1 MAKLVLVNPRKRTR
15 KASSRKAR
23 KSSRRARARNPITTA
38 AVKRHV
44 RRRSANPHRRTT
56 RARRR
61 RNPISMRSLS
71 ANTFITML
79 TDAAIGGAGAVG
91 MDVVMAQVN
100 KYLPP
105 SLQPTPGSVGGNDVV
120 RFALTVVLGHFGSKF
135 TKGVSRKAAA
145 GALAVQAA
153 DLGRAMLM
161 RASPATATAAGVGY
175 ASPARIIPGTARLNP
190 NPRMSA
196 YSRGASPLLNAY
208 SSGATSLL
216 ASRNNMSPRMRDAVR
231 R

>member
-15 KASSRKAR
+15 KTSTRKAR
-23 KSSRRARARNPITTA
+23 KTSRRTRSRNPISAT

-61 RNPISMRSLS
+61 RNPISLRSLN
-71 ANTFITML
+71 ANTFVTML

-105 SLQPTPGSVGGNDVV
+105 SLQPTPGSPGANDLV
-120 RFALTVVLGHFGSKF
+120 RLGLTVVIGHFAGKV
-135 TKGVSRKAAA
+135 TKGLSRKAAA

-153 DLGRAMLM
+153 DLGRALLM

-190 NPRMSA
+190 NPRMNA
-196 YSRGASPLLNAY
+196 YSRGASPLLSAY
-208 SSGATSLL
+208 SQGASSLL
-216 ASRNNMSPRMRDAVR
+216 ASRGGMSPRQRDAAR